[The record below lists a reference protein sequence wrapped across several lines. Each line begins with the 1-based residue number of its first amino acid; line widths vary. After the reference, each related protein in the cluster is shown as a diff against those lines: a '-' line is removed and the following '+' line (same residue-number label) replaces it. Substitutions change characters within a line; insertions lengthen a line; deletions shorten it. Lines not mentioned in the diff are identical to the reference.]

1 MTFPQ
6 ASEARKS
13 QHLLAGVG
21 GRSIHLPQQQINKER
36 SDNMPKGSATHTHDG
51 TVRAHHFMVKH
62 NKATFDG
69 DQNADLRD
77 PALSHTTRPFIG
89 DEESSGQINKVDNI
103 MDNTQPSG
111 ILELGEFGGIDFKTW
126 SSHSFGLANN
136 EIKAYITLILRK
148 VEHQH
153 KVGNFE
159 DSLRREQEALA
170 QVELALARMTIPL

>member
-21 GRSIHLPQQQINKER
+21 GRSIHLPQQKINKER
-36 SDNMPKGSATHTHDG
+36 SDEMPKGEKNHTHDG
-51 TVRAHHFMVKH
+51 TVRPHHFMIKH
-62 NKATFDG
+62 DKAPFTD
-69 DQNADLRD
+69 DKDADLRD
-77 PALSHTTRPFIG
+77 PAMAHNLIG
-89 DEESSGQINKVDNI
+89 QVGATVPSGQINKVANI
-103 MDNTQPSG
+103 MDETQPSG

-126 SSHSFGLANN
+126 SSHSFGLAND